1 MAEGSEDNSTNPIGL
16 GLFPKIKRY
25 CDLRPAWFLSWSCTL
40 FRGKLAKK
48 GTKRKLPSRREE
60 LQSPKTQNS
69 SPTNAKG
76 PRNRVK
82 VFQRKSVEGPPAFFF

>member
-1 MAEGSEDNSTNPIGL
+1 MVSVLEL
-16 GLFPKIKRY
+16 
-25 CDLRPAWFLSWSCTL
+25 
-40 FRGKLAKK
+40 GKLAKK

-82 VFQRKSVEGPPAFFF
+82 VFQRKSVERPPASFFEVKPTNGRA